1 MIKIPAIQTDIVTH
15 LRSAGR
21 PETSRAL
28 AARFLRIQ
36 HGDEETC
43 RRLLAPFLA
52 AVPGIVHRAEEG
64 WSLAKTAPGA
74 SDTTA
79 REIDTAPEGF
89 ENGRGISQSLRDF
102 VALASEGTGPG
113 GSGVPAAVSLL
124 PVVAGEECQEEHFP
138 GWDLDD
144 EDARPPDAGSGS
156 GLSPSALQ
164 ELVQTVGDLPVV
176 CHRVAREVEPL
187 RRLCAQ
193 AGIPFQTPVISV
205 AKLGHLL
212 LGLKSNH
219 AAADLAQALGMD
231 SRGPDDCRGRARIVA
246 ESFLRLV
253 PQLQERGIDTL
264 DPRLNRQFDVHERPA
279 PYGPRLNLVVVLR
292 DAGLPA
298 PGVTTCTLHL
308 LRGGR
313 YVRRL
318 GGLASDAEAP
328 GGAWETVRSLIARL
342 YFPSSTEDGR
352 AAGGGEPVT
361 AGRPDEGV
369 DIDWELVSSFVRKYR
384 DEINVLDVDECAS
397 PAEAVG
403 VVRSEDRGRSIA
415 HLEEIDLRLDGVA
428 VRREAAPVGDEQEF
442 GPRRRAQQDVR
453 RLTVGAVVVMGDLR
467 VLRPDDKVAIAVQ
480 ASDQDKSGDGG
491 RGGQTHAGDPSQEHV
506 RGFEADPTQKRHS
519 RQDPAGPQSVRHPFD
534 RQDVRQEHGDQPPE
548 EERREGRVAALI
560 TARAGRRARRSPVR
574 ELRHRRPGR
583 PWPYDE
589 ENAGE
594 EQETRQRIEHGRAA
608 QVVAAVAVSP
618 HVEHQEGRFQV
629 SHEIGRHVA
638 SFDLRAEDGEDPP
651 REGEVLRVVQVVQE
665 HRHRHDERRRGE
677 HAEPSE
683 RYPPALAR

>member
-138 GWDLDD
+138 DRDLDD

-193 AGIPFQTPVISV
+193 AGIPFQAPVISV

-264 DPRLNRQFDVHERPA
+264 DALLEYQDMPALPLDLSAYDFTAEDLKTLPAGPGVYRFIDRDGQVIYVGKAKNLRARVGSYFIPSAGGSAKGRAILDQTRRFLVICVASELEANLLEAALIAEHHPRLNRQFDVHERPA

-313 YVRRL
+313 YLRRL

-369 DIDWELVSSFVRKYR
+369 DIDWQLVSSFVRKYR

-397 PAEAVG
+397 PAEA
-403 VVRSEDRGRSIA
+403 
-415 HLEEIDLRLDGVA
+415 
-428 VRREAAPVGDEQEF
+428 EQ
-442 GPRRRAQQDVR
+442 R
-453 RLTVGAVVVMGDLR
+453 LR
-467 VLRPDDKVAIAVQ
+467 VLARAV
-480 ASDQDKSGDGG
+480 
-491 RGGQTHAGDPSQEHV
+491 E
-506 RGFEADPTQKRHS
+506 
-519 RQDPAGPQSVRHPFD
+519 AGP
-534 RQDVRQEHGDQPPE
+534 
-548 EERREGRVAALI
+548 GRIVA
-560 TARAGRRARRSPVR
+560 R
-574 ELRHRRPGR
+574 
-583 PWPYDE
+583 
-589 ENAGE
+589 
-594 EQETRQRIEHGRAA
+594 
-608 QVVAAVAVSP
+608 
-618 HVEHQEGRFQV
+618 
-629 SHEIGRHVA
+629 
-638 SFDLRAEDGEDPP
+638 
-651 REGEVLRVVQVVQE
+651 
-665 HRHRHDERRRGE
+665 
-677 HAEPSE
+677 
-683 RYPPALAR
+683 